1 MSAQAKTALIVG
13 AGIAGSSLA
22 FHLAKK
28 NYQVT
33 LLDRNAHDEIDIFH
47 NKAVE
52 MSPHFML
59 NNPRYN
65 SLMIE
70 ASKYSYRLVKEFNFS
85 KKNALLEGVVK
96 LYDIGVAERL
106 VKMMAKIDVVKA
118 AFKYLPEDIIN
129 KKYSINSKTGI
140 FFKYGGWVSPKKICS
155 ALIEHKNIKLI
166 AKSEVKKISYKKN
179 QWFLGCQN
187 LHEHSA
193 SNLIFCNSFSLGHV
207 NLFNNLDLKKTRGQ
221 VNWIPRQ
228 KDTQAKEIISDKG
241 YLIPDVNG
249 VDVIGSTYGR
259 SNDNNQLSEDDFKK
273 NLKAYQRLTGN
284 QLNQKCLPNN
294 GWVGWRAI
302 SPDRNP
308 YVGQVLNTSKELT
321 KNPKSLNDLNWHP
334 NLFVNTGYGSRGY
347 TLAPFVSKC
356 LASKIDASQ
365 TAEEEDILNYLNP
378 CRGSLKKLGLRKKI
392 FLNSI

>member
-1 MSAQAKTALIVG
+1 MDSESALEFMKEATK
-13 AGIAGSSLA
+13 LA
-22 FHLAKK
+22 TSAELENIGQKLEEKSDLF
-28 NYQVT
+28 NS
-33 LLDRNAHDEIDIFH
+33 I
-47 NKAVE
+47 
-52 MSPHFML
+52 L
-59 NNPRYN
+59 N
-65 SLMIE
+65 
-70 ASKYSYRLVKEFNFS
+70 
-85 KKNALLEGVVK
+85 
-96 LYDIGVAERL
+96 
-106 VKMMAKIDVVKA
+106 
-118 AFKYLPEDIIN
+118 PEDI
-129 KKYSINSKTGI
+129 
-140 FFKYGGWVSPKKICS
+140 
-155 ALIEHKNIKLI
+155 
-166 AKSEVKKISYKKN
+166 
-179 QWFLGCQN
+179 
-187 LHEHSA
+187 
-193 SNLIFCNSFSLGHV
+193 
-207 NLFNNLDLKKTRGQ
+207 
-221 VNWIPRQ
+221 
-228 KDTQAKEIISDKG
+228 
-241 YLIPDVNG
+241 
-249 VDVIGSTYGR
+249 STM
-259 SNDNNQLSEDDFKK
+259 SEDDFKK